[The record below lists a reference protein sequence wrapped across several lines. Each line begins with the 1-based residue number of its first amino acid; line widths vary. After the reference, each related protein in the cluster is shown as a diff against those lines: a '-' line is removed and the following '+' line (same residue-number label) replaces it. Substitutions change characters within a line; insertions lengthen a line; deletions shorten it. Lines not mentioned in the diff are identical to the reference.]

1 MASSLGKSKNVNVVC
16 LMLPDTSKR
25 IGQHQHVPALLP
37 SWLQLQ
43 MGFVFLLSTGGNLSV
58 CCSDPLCLSRSS
70 GAEAFEEARRML
82 GSTLVSFT
90 FQNA

>member
-16 LMLPDTSKR
+16 VMLPDTSKR

-58 CCSDPLCLSRSS
+58 CCSDPLCPSRSS